1 MEMID
6 HKFLMN
12 LRALFDIA
20 TKKTKGDYRTCGPI
34 LYTSYEQHL
43 MNNEMKKNGVKR
55 VPWGKGKDYCEY
67 LDKQGC
73 CVVYNE
79 RPILCRAAGVVKD
92 MKGYE
97 EISCT
102 DNPIESPEEM
112 GMYIPLCNKSN
123 LLYQRYMKKFSQLLK
138 PEEK

>member
-1 MEMID
+1 MID
-6 HKFLMN
+6 HKFLMH
-12 LRALFDIA
+12 LRSLLNVP

-34 LYTSYEQHL
+34 KYTSYEQQL
-43 MNNEMKKNGVKR
+43 MNVEMKKNGVKR
-55 VPWGKGKDYCEY
+55 VPWGKGKEWCEY
-67 LDKQGC
+67 LDKHGC

-102 DNPIESPEEM
+102 DNPIESPEEI
-112 GMYIPLCNKSN
+112 GMYISLCNKGN
-123 LLYQRYMKKFSQLLK
+123 QLYDRYMKKFSDLLK
-138 PEEK
+138 TEER